1 MSKRTEHKRAYDR
14 DDTKNGK
21 AAHQPQDQRL
31 AKKSSRHSGLVQRT
45 SQGNTLKTSYNN
57 DTLAPTGVSRQAKH
71 LSERRGKKQN
81 IYIRRTKA

>member
-1 MSKRTEHKRAYDR
+1 MSKRTEHKRASDR

-21 AAHQPQDQRL
+21 AAHQRQDQRL
-31 AKKSSRHSGLVQRT
+31 AKKSSSHSGLAQRT

-81 IYIRRTKA
+81 IYIRRIKA